1 MTIDE
6 RLKRFLGS
14 SPQVDPTAYVALGA
28 TLLGDVVLGPNSS
41 AWPGCVLRA
50 DINAIRIGEGTN
62 IQDCAVVHIADEYPT
77 ILGDYVTVGHSAV
90 VHACTIEDEVL
101 VGMHATILD
110 GAVIGKGSI
119 IGAHTLVKAG
129 MKVPAGSLFLG
140 IPGVAVRPL
149 RESERQ
155 ANRTLAEKY
164 ICVAAAHRENER

>member
-1 MTIDE
+1 MTIEE

-14 SPQVDPTAYVALGA
+14 VPQLDPTAYVAPDA
-28 TLLGDVVLGPNSS
+28 TLLGDVVLGPDSS
-41 AWPGCVLRA
+41 VWPGCVLRA
-50 DINAIRIGEGTN
+50 DINAICIGEGTN
-62 IQDCAVVHIADEYPT
+62 IQDGAVVHIADEYPT

-90 VHACTIEDEVL
+90 VHACTIENEVL

-129 MKVPAGSLFLG
+129 MKVPAGSLVLG
-140 IPGVAVRPL
+140 IPGVVVRPL
-149 RESERQ
+149 SESECR

-164 ICVAAAHRENER
+164 ICVAAAHRERER